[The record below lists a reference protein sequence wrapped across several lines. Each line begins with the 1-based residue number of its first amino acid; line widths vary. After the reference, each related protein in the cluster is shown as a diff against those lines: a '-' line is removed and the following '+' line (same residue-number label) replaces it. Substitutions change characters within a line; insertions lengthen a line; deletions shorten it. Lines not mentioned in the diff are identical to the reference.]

1 MPSGGAC
8 MWQSKGQYLVLQAH
22 QSITSTS
29 FNMSKTEHTGPHK
42 IKGSRKETMSFR
54 HYRNLYCLCL
64 YTFLSLNAWVCVGVR
79 VCALICFQEHP
90 VRSFQMQVSTRREV
104 CLYEPRRMFSQML
117 PTTLNN
123 FFPLFPSRRSWEESS
138 SQSHINLKAKMRQD
152 VTSSWTLAFQNFALS
167 VSLSLPPLFGEI
179 QEEKKKENL
188 PLANQLLQLR
198 WIRHNC
204 NQSW

>member
-1 MPSGGAC
+1 
-8 MWQSKGQYLVLQAH
+8 
-22 QSITSTS
+22 
-29 FNMSKTEHTGPHK
+29 
-42 IKGSRKETMSFR
+42 SRKETMSFR

-64 YTFLSLNAWVCVGVR
+64 YTFLSSNVYVCVS
-79 VCALICFQEHP
+79 VCASMHVDLICFQEHP

-152 VTSSWTLAFQNFALS
+152 VTSS
-167 VSLSLPPLFGEI
+167 
-179 QEEKKKENL
+179 
-188 PLANQLLQLR
+188 
-198 WIRHNC
+198 
-204 NQSW
+204 